1 MSTGI
6 DQRTL
11 DLQQIAND
19 VQKMTNR
26 HVQDPVVITFEQ
38 MTHGSL
44 KEFSVWQREKFRLI
58 RGDEYFFISQGPAL
72 LYVVN
77 VTADSILTA
86 ARELM
91 DKIAQKF

>member
-1 MSTGI
+1 MSI

-19 VQKMTNR
+19 IERMTNR
-26 HVQDPVVITFEQ
+26 HISEPVSITFEKP
-38 MTHGSL
+38 TYRTL
-44 KEFSVWQREKFRLI
+44 EDFSVFQREKFGLT
-58 RGDEYFFISQGPAL
+58 RGDEYFFISRGQAL

-86 ARELM
+86 AHELLGL
-91 DKIAQKF
+91 IAKKF